1 MKSLEAASQN
11 TADSIFVRQN
21 ESYLLDCLL
30 EQRKR
35 YAFAKRLQTTQ
46 SIIMIAFTVYSA
58 ISSATGLEL
67 LTAIYGLVSVIV
79 LVANK
84 YYGKWIASL
93 KREAATIQQ
102 FFDVVLFSAAVGN
115 SELEWGN
122 CPSRIDIAKHIG
134 DYTDQER
141 ADVKNWYSDYSR
153 LSGSQQVFYCQSEN
167 ERWTKNII
175 KDYMVLQIIV
185 WTVVTLPVIISF
197 FVFNPSVIKAIC
209 VCTWLIPIGEY
220 AVSSIYKTI
229 ECRNMHEK
237 IRSEVHTIEE
247 SLYGDSDDLVSSLMN
262 LQQSIYKSRCESLLI
277 PDWFYSRRKP
287 KYQKTEDRIARKIS
301 NS

>member
-1 MKSLEAASQN
+1 MQGGQSAVVFL
-11 TADSIFVRQN
+11 
-21 ESYLLDCLL
+21 
-30 EQRKR
+30 
-35 YAFAKRLQTTQ
+35 FAV
-46 SIIMIAFTVYSA
+46 FSA

-84 YYGKWIASL
+84 YYGKWIASV

-185 WTVVTLPVIISF
+185 WAVVFLLVIISF

-220 AVSSIYKTI
+220 AVSSICKTN
-229 ECRNMHEK
+229 ECCNMHEK
-237 IRSEVHTIEE
+237 IGNEVHTIEE
-247 SLYGDSDDLVSSLMN
+247 SLCGDSDDLVSSLMN
-262 LQQSIYKSRCESLLI
+262 LQKNIYNSRCESVLI
-277 PDWFYSRRKP
+277 PDRFYLRRKSI
-287 KYQKTEDRIARKIS
+287 YQKTEDRIARKIS

>member
-1 MKSLEAASQN
+1 MKSLAAASQN

-21 ESYLLDCLL
+21 EPYLLDCLL

-35 YAFAKRLQTTQ
+35 YTFAKRLQRVQ
-46 SIIMIAFTVYSA
+46 SITMIALSAFSA

-79 LVANK
+79 LAANK
-84 YYGKWIASL
+84 YYGKWIASV
-93 KREAATIQQ
+93 KRKAATIQQ

-122 CPSRIDIAKHIG
+122 CPSRIDIAKYIG
-134 DYTDQER
+134 DYTGQER
-141 ADVKNWYSDYSR
+141 ASVRNWYSDYSM

-175 KDYMVLQIIV
+175 KDYMVLQIIA
-185 WTVVTLPVIISF
+185 WTLVFLLVIISF

-220 AVSSIYKTI
+220 AVSSIYKTN
-229 ECRNMHEK
+229 ECRKIHEK
-237 IRSEVHTIEE
+237 IRSEAHIIEN
-247 SLYGDSDDLVSSLMN
+247 SMCSDSDDIVSSLMN
-262 LQQSIYKSRCESLLI
+262 LQQSIYNSRCESVLI
-277 PDWFYSRRKP
+277 PDWFYSRRKF
-287 KYQKTEDRIARKIS
+287 KYQETEDRIARNIS
-301 NS
+301 KS